1 MTTYYDRRAPEY
13 DDWWLG
19 QGLYAP
25 VPKGWSEER
34 DELMATLE
42 QLPAKRTL
50 DVGCGTGFVTGRLR
64 GEVTGVDQSEPML
77 ELARR
82 RAPNARFLNGDAL
95 ALPFA
100 DKSFERVFSSHLYG
114 HLEEGERLRFLA
126 EARRVAP
133 ELILVDA
140 ALHGGKERAEWQ
152 DRVLK
157 DGSTWKVYKRFFS
170 PETLSGEVGGGDV
183 IHAGRWFLAVV
194 AREPAA
200 A

>member
-1 MTTYYDRRAPEY
+1 MKSYYDRRAPEY

-34 DELMATLE
+34 DELMEMLE
-42 QLPAKRTL
+42 HLPAKRTL
-50 DVGCGTGFVTGRLR
+50 DVACGTGFVTGRLR
-64 GEVTGVDQSEPML
+64 GDVIGIDQSESML
-77 ELARR
+77 EVARR
-82 RAPNARFLNGDAL
+82 RNPEAVFVNGDAL
-95 ALPFA
+95 ALPFE
-100 DKSFERVFSSHLYG
+100 DGSFERVFSSHFYG
-114 HLEEGERLRFLA
+114 HLEEDERVRFLA

-133 ELILVDA
+133 ELVLVDA
-140 ALHGGKERAEWQ
+140 ALHGGSERSEWQ

-157 DGSTWKVYKRFFS
+157 DGSSWKVYKRFFS
-170 PETLSGEVGGGDV
+170 PDTLVSEIGGGDI
-183 IHAGRWFLAVV
+183 IHAGRWFLAVI

>member
-1 MTTYYDRRAPEY
+1 MKTYYDRRAPEY

-34 DELMATLE
+34 DELMETLE
-42 QLPAKRTL
+42 LLSPKRTL
-50 DVGCGTGFVTGRLR
+50 DVACGTGFVTGRLR
-64 GEVTGVDQSEPML
+64 GEVVGIDQSEAML
-77 ELARR
+77 EVARK
-82 RAPNARFLNGDAL
+82 RAPTARFVNGDAL
-95 ALPFA
+95 SLPFG
-100 DKSFERVFSSHLYG
+100 DRTFERVFSSHFYG
-114 HLEEGERLRFLA
+114 HLEDGERTQFLA

-133 ELILVDA
+133 ELVLVDA

-152 DRVLK
+152 ERVLK

-170 PETLSGEVGGGDV
+170 PETLTRELGGGDV
-183 IHAGRWFLAVV
+183 IHAGRWFLAVI